1 MDDVAFALV
10 EFPVTDQP
18 RRLRVN
24 VVHVLPDLLLGAGH
38 VPDANLGDV
47 AVQLAR
53 VVVGL
58 AEEELTEIAPAL
70 VLFILDRIL
79 QVEVVESPACQIE
92 RRRGG
97 IDDVRT
103 AALQLAV

>member
-10 EFPVTDQP
+10 EFPVTDQS
-18 RRLRVN
+18 RRLRVD
-24 VVHVLPDLLLGAGH
+24 VVHVLPDLLLGARH
-38 VPDANLGDV
+38 VPDADLGDV

-70 VLFILDRIL
+70 VLFVLRGVL
-79 QVEVVESPACQIE
+79 QIEVVEGPARQVE
-92 RRRGG
+92 GR
-97 IDDVRT
+97 
-103 AALQLAV
+103 